1 MLEKIFDIHATKSE
15 RPYNAP
21 TVDISLPAAP
31 YELLDVQERL
41 RAANA
46 SEVTVQITYSHTSK
60 YLNLLPIE
68 PGGLYEVNA
77 LAEKMSSFEDWQ
89 QEAFDGLVKADAF
102 KSDKPVPI
110 SRLIDF
116 AYSSECCHVLG
127 GITTHKELG
136 EFLVD
141 NELWGDT
148 EEMPEDILAKLDYTA
163 IGRDA
168 RLSQGGVFTENS
180 YVEQHSELVEA
191 HKTLDYTPK
200 IPDYTMLLKVGVVD
214 YDGEMSAPLKL
225 PASSETLNKVLDQ
238 IGAGSWR
245 ETSFEC
251 IDCKAPMLKN
261 LIISDTEIDEVNQ
274 LAETLSQM
282 PQKQLTEYKAI
293 LAAVEPNDFNSAVHL
308 IERMDE
314 YLVSLQYETLEDIA
328 RDELNFIADPASV
341 EVIIPHLDLEG
352 YGAALVKRL
361 NAELTDYG
369 MVERR
374 DRQPVHTP
382 EEQPR
387 QGGMEMMW

>member
-1 MLEKIFDIHATKSE
+1 MKKIFDIYATKPE

-68 PGGLYEVNA
+68 HGGLYEINA

-282 PQKQLTEYKAI
+282 PQKQLTEYKAV
-293 LAAVEPNDFNSAVHL
+293 LAAVKPNDFDSAVQL
-308 IERMDE
+308 IDRMDE
-314 YLVSLQYETLEDIA
+314 YLVAPQYETLEDIA
-328 RDELNFIADPASV
+328 RDELNLIVDPRPA
-341 EVIIPHLDLEG
+341 EIMIPYLDLEG
-352 YGAALVKRL
+352 YGAALVKGL

-369 MVERR
+369 MVERK
-374 DRQPVHTP
+374 DRQPVHVP
-382 EEQPR
+382 EEQPQ
-387 QGGMEMMW
+387 QGRMEMMW

>member
-1 MLEKIFDIHATKSE
+1 LKKIFDVHAAKLG
-15 RPYNAP
+15 RPYNTS
-21 TVDISLPAAP
+21 TVEITLPAAP

-68 PGGLYEVNA
+68 HGGLYEVNA

-116 AYSSECCHVLG
+116 AYSTECCHVLG

-141 NELWGDT
+141 NELWGGT
-148 EEMPEDILAKLDYTA
+148 EKMPEEALAKLDYTA
-163 IGRDA
+163 IGREE
-168 RLSQGGVFTENS
+168 RLSRGGVFTESS

-191 HKTLDYTPK
+191 HKTLDYAPK
-200 IPDYTMLLKVGVVD
+200 IPDYTMLLKIIASD
-214 YDGEMSAPLKL
+214 SDGEMSAILKL
-225 PASSETLNKVLDQ
+225 PVSGETLDKALDQ
-238 IGAGSWR
+238 IGAGSWQ

-261 LIISDTEIDEVNQ
+261 LISSDTEIAEVNR
-274 LAETLSQM
+274 LAETLNQM

-293 LAAVEPNDFNSAVHL
+293 LAGVKPNDFDSAVQL
-308 IERMDE
+308 VEQVDE
-314 YLVSLQYETLEDIA
+314 YLVTLQYETLEDVA

-341 EVIIPHLDLEG
+341 EVIIPYLDSEG
-352 YGAALVKRL
+352 YEAALVKGL

-369 MVERR
+369 MVERK
-374 DRQPVHTP
+374 DRQPVHIP

-387 QGGMEMMW
+387 QGGMEMMR

>member
-1 MLEKIFDIHATKSE
+1 MKKIFDVHATKLG
-15 RPYNAP
+15 RAYNAP
-21 TVDISLPAAP
+21 IVELSLPAAS

-41 RAANA
+41 RTVNA

-68 PGGLYEVNA
+68 HGGLYDVNA
-77 LAEKMSSFEDWQ
+77 LAEKMSTFEDWQ

-110 SRLIDF
+110 SRLINF
-116 AYSSECCHVLG
+116 AYSTECCHVLG

-141 NELWGDT
+141 NELWGDAKEIP
-148 EEMPEDILAKLDYTA
+148 EEALAKLDYTA
-163 IGRDA
+163 IGREA
-168 RLSQGGVFTENS
+168 RLSQSGVFTDNS

-191 HKTLDYTPK
+191 HKTLDYTPE
-200 IPDYTMLLKVGVVD
+200 IPDYTMLLKVSASD
-214 YDGEMSAPLKL
+214 YDGERSAPLKL

-238 IGAGSWR
+238 IGAGSWQ
-245 ETSFEC
+245 ETRFEC
-251 IDCKAPMLKN
+251 IDCKAPMLSK
-261 LIISDTEIDEVNQ
+261 LIDNDAGIAEVNR

-282 PQKQLTEYKAI
+282 PQKQLSEYKAI
-293 LAAVEPNDFNSAVHL
+293 LAAVDPSDFDSAVQL
-308 IERMDE
+308 VERMDE

-352 YGAALVKRL
+352 YGAALVKEL
-361 NAELTDYG
+361 NAKLTDYG
-369 MVERR
+369 MVERQ

-382 EEQPR
+382 AEQPQ

>member
-1 MLEKIFDIHATKSE
+1 LKKTFDVHATKL
-15 RPYNAP
+15 RRAYNAP
-21 TVDISLPAAP
+21 IVELSLLAAP
-31 YELLDVQERL
+31 YELLDVLERP
-41 RAANA
+41 ANA
-46 SEVTVQITYSHTSK
+46 AKAKVQITYSHTSK

-68 PGGLYEVNA
+68 HGGLYEVNA

-110 SRLIDF
+110 LKLIDF

-163 IGRDA
+163 IGRES
-168 RLSQGGVFTENS
+168 RLSQGGVFTDNS

-200 IPDYTMLLKVGVVD
+200 IPDYTMLLKVSASD

-238 IGAGSWR
+238 IGAGSWQ
-245 ETSFEC
+245 ETRFEC
-251 IDCKAPMLKN
+251 IDCKAPMLSK
-261 LIISDTEIDEVNQ
+261 LIDNDAGIVEVNR
-274 LAETLSQM
+274 LAGTLSKM
-282 PQKQLTEYKAI
+282 PQTQLSEYKAI
-293 LAAVEPNDFNSAVHL
+293 LAAVDPSDFDSAVQL
-308 IERMDE
+308 VERMGE

-328 RDELNFIADPASV
+328 RDELNFIADPTSV
-341 EVIIPHLDLEG
+341 EVIIPYLDLEG
-352 YGAALVKRL
+352 YGAALVKGL

-369 MVERR
+369 MVERQ
-374 DRQPVHTP
+374 DRQPVHVP
-382 EEQPR
+382 EEQPQ